1 VVLFSELCRQ
11 IERIVNKT
19 ALYAIT
25 LAALIPLISYFVVK
39 RQSEKNVL
47 MPRHFLPDSTTT
59 VVRNGKQYTDTAW
72 HRLPDFKLTN
82 QLGQTI
88 TWNELKGK
96 VVVADFFFTHCPTIC
111 PGMTLNMRRL
121 QQGITNSQ
129 RVGDKTPDFVHYLSI
144 SIDPERDSVE
154 RLKFWADKYQINP
167 ETWWLLTGD
176 KKEIYDFVINH
187 VKLGLVDGDGVDS
200 NFIHSDRFVLIDTFR
215 HVRGYYRGL
224 DTADLA
230 RLSNDIILLSKE
242 KDPNRK
248 SFFAGKLE
256 IMAVAFLAAIIGV
269 GLLIY
274 FIKRKP
280 KDVSPRLDQ
289 E

>member
-1 VVLFSELCRQ
+1 M
-11 IERIVNKT
+11 NKT
-19 ALYAIT
+19 ALYAIV

-39 RQSEKNVL
+39 RESEINIL
-47 MPRHFLPDSTTT
+47 MPRHYLPDSVVTS
-59 VVRNGKQYTDTAW
+59 VRNGKQYTDTAW
-72 HRLPDFKLTN
+72 HTLPDFTLTN

-121 QQGITNSQ
+121 QQGINNSQ

-144 SIDPERDSVE
+144 SIDPERDSVQ
-154 RLKFWADKYQINP
+154 RLKFWANKYQINP

-224 DTADLA
+224 DTADLT
-230 RLSNDIILLSKE
+230 RLSADIVLLSKE
-242 KDPNRK
+242 KDPNKK

-256 IMAVAFLAAIIGV
+256 IVAVAFLAAIIGV

-280 KDVSPRLDQ
+280 KDASSRT
-289 E
+289 